1 MLTCVPCFQIED
13 AGSTLK
19 AGASQA
25 ISTSKLALNA
35 ALNEGKMHV
44 KDAKEHAG
52 HSVAGMGEQGKKVKD
67 NERIKRASSVR
78 DCAHSYHTARAH
90 VPLVVLPGF
99 LRGRVCVRV
108 CEREGGR
115 ESGGGRAGE
124 GKGEREREGE
134 RKRESVYVRACV
146 PGHPRT
152 KGP

>member
-78 DCAHSYHTARAH
+78 DCAHSYHTARSH
-90 VPLVVLPGF
+90 VPLVVLCIRQDSCVGECAC
-99 LRGRVCVRV
+99 VCAS
-108 CEREGGR
+108 EREGGR
-115 ESGGGRAGE
+115 AGA
-124 GKGEREREGE
+124 GERERERE

-146 PGHPRT
+146 RGHPRT